1 MREGR
6 NIIKSIAIAVFLS
19 AFLVGPALAG
29 QCPVDMKKI
38 DAALAQNP
46 SITAA
51 QLAEVTKLRAAGA
64 SQHSSSQHGAS
75 VKSLAKAMEI
85 LGIM

>member
-1 MREGR
+1 MKR
-6 NIIKSIAIAVFLS
+6 IVIAAILNAIL
-19 AFLVGPALAG
+19 AGPALAG

-46 SITAA
+46 SISAA
-51 QLAEVTKLRAAGA
+51 QLAEVTKLRAQGEAE
-64 SQHSSSQHGAS
+64 HKSSQHGAS
-75 VKSLAKAMEI
+75 VKTLANAMEI

>member
-1 MREGR
+1 M
-6 NIIKSIAIAVFLS
+6 KSIAIAVFLS

-38 DAALAQNP
+38 DAALAQSP

-51 QLAEVTKLRAAGA
+51 HLDEVTKLRAEGA
-64 SQHSSSQHGAS
+64 SQHSSGQHGAA
-75 VKSLAKAMEI
+75 VNSLAKAMEI

>member
-1 MREGR
+1 M
-6 NIIKSIAIAVFLS
+6 KYIAIAALLS
-19 AFLVGPALAG
+19 AILAGPALAG

-51 QLAEVTKLRAAGA
+51 QLAEVTKLRAQGEVE
-64 SQHSSSQHGAS
+64 HKSSQHGAS
-75 VKSLAKAMEI
+75 VSTLAKAKEI